1 MNNITVFEEHELLSN
16 WFVDE
21 PLISIVCTSYNHE
34 LFIRDA
40 LNGFFGQIIKYPFEV
55 IIHDDA
61 STDDTQEIIKEYVDK
76 YPKIIKP
83 ILQLEN
89 QWMGKGI
96 SGTTKFAFPA
106 ARGKYIAWC
115 EGDDYWTDRQKIT
128 KQLDFMDS
136 NESCSFCFSNVF
148 HVDEC
153 NNGLSIN
160 WPNRNENFIITK
172 RMLGEEY
179 LIPSPTIFFKSS
191 FLNTRSMVKLKAAPL
206 GDYLVSSLLLL
217 RGNGFYCPDKMAT
230 YCHHKNGVFSE
241 LELHDK
247 VRAGLETRRILFR
260 FFMGKARLVS
270 ALILFKNSR
279 IFKKRYRF

>member
-1 MNNITVFEEHELLSN
+1 MANGEKYQIVVSVIMIT
-16 WFVDE
+16 
-21 PLISIVCTSYNHE
+21 YNHE
-34 LFIRDA
+34 AFIAEAIEGVLMQEVDFPVELIIA
-40 LNGFFGQIIKYPFEV
+40 DDCSPDNTNLIVENFLQNHPNGHWIKYTKHKSNKGPN
-55 IIHDDA
+55 
-61 STDDTQEIIKEYVDK
+61 
-76 YPKIIKP
+76 
-83 ILQLEN
+83 EN
-89 QWMGKGI
+89 FLWAVNQTKGE
-96 SGTTKFAFPA
+96 F
-106 ARGKYIAWC
+106 IALC

-230 YCHHKNGVFSE
+230 YRHHKNGVFSE

-279 IFKKRYRF
+279 IFKKRYTF